1 MRLIDAD
8 ALIESMGLEN
18 AVKWG
23 NKDSYQQNHSYSAMM
38 LYEIKDAIDWAPT
51 VGEGLGEALDCF
63 RRLIVAVPDIEHG
76 IVCENARCK
85 WRNDGKTLGL
95 DHGYC
100 AFNGLLAA
108 VVRLL
113 GGEPGK
119 GVRLREQV
127 DRR

>member
-8 ALIESMGLEN
+8 ALKEIIGECPENWTDSPEEIEAFNM
-18 AVKWG
+18 WHRIMDDI
-23 NKDSYQQNHSYSAMM
+23 DSV
-38 LYEIKDAIDWAPT
+38 PT
-51 VGEGLGEALDCF
+51 IGEGLGEALDCF
-63 RRLIVAVPDIEHG
+63 RSLIVAVPDIEHG